1 MKRYFSAVLAMLF
14 LLLLALPAF
23 AQRDDRDPLTAK
35 EVDELR
41 DTNQEPERRLPLI
54 VKFARE
60 RLDNALLAHNNTKL
74 AAADR
79 AAAVHDSLQDFLS
92 IYDELDDNLDM
103 YTDQKE
109 DLRKPMKV
117 VIAGD
122 GEFKVKLDQLRRQS
136 TPEEM
141 KTYAFVLTSA
151 LQAVNDG
158 TTEHRQLQQ
167 EQEATAKAR
176 KKSRR

>member
-1 MKRYFSAVLAMLF
+1 MKRYFSPLFAILF
-14 LLLLALPAF
+14 LFFLALPAF
-23 AQRDDRDPLTAK
+23 TQQDQRDPLTSK

-41 DTNQEPERRLPLI
+41 DTNQEPDRRLPLI

-60 RLDNALLAHNNTKL
+60 RLDNAVVAHNNAKL
-74 AAADR
+74 SPADR

-109 DLRKPMKV
+109 DLRKPMKI

-122 GEFKVKLDQLRRQS
+122 GEFKVKLDQLRQQS
-136 TPEEM
+136 TPQDM

-158 TTEHRQLQQ
+158 AAEHHQLEQ
-167 EQEATAKAR
+167 EQEVTAKAK
-176 KKSRR
+176 KKSHR

>member
-60 RLDNALLAHNNTKL
+60 RLDNALAAHSNAKL

-79 AAAVHDSLQDFLS
+79 TAAVHDSLQDFLS

-176 KKSRR
+176 KKGRR

>member
-1 MKRYFSAVLAMLF
+1 MKSYLSPLLAALF

-23 AQRDDRDPLTAK
+23 AQHDDRDPLTPK

-41 DTNQEPERRLPLI
+41 DTNQEPDRRLPLI

-60 RLDNALLAHNNTKL
+60 RLDNALLAHNNAKL
-74 AAADR
+74 APADR
-79 AAAVHDSLQDFLS
+79 AATVHDSLQDFLS

-109 DLRKPMKV
+109 DLRKAMKI

-141 KTYAFVLTSA
+141 KVYAFVLTSA
-151 LQAVNDG
+151 LQSVNESS
-158 TTEHRQLQQ
+158 TAHRQLEQ
-167 EQEATAKAR
+167 EQDATAKGR